1 MRTIKVEG
9 MSCKHCVMAVEKA
22 LNGIDGVTGVN
33 VDLDK
38 GEVSYND
45 TGSVNE
51 NVVKQAIEKAGY
63 TVG

>member
-1 MRTIKVEG
+1 MKTIKVEG

-33 VDLDK
+33 VDLNK

-45 TGSVNE
+45 AGSVNE

>member
-1 MRTIKVEG
+1 MKKIKVGG

-22 LNGIDGVTGVN
+22 LNGIDGVSGVN

-38 GEVSYND
+38 GEVSYEE
-45 TGSVNE
+45 TVSVNPDA
-51 NVVKQAIEKAGY
+51 VTQAIEKAGY